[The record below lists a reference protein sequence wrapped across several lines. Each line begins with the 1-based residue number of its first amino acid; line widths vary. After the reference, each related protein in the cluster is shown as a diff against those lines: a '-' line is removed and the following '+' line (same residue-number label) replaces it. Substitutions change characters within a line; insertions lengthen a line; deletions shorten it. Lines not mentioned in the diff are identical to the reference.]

1 MNLGDRDLHNFD
13 DTIFQKVAPPNR
25 AIPICSGETGSGNF
39 QVFLEITS
47 FENGKV
53 VEMRGAR
60 DIASRTWAMVLLK
73 LV

>member
-1 MNLGDRDLHNFD
+1 
-13 DTIFQKVAPPNR
+13 
-25 AIPICSGETGSGNF
+25 
-39 QVFLEITS
+39 FLEITS